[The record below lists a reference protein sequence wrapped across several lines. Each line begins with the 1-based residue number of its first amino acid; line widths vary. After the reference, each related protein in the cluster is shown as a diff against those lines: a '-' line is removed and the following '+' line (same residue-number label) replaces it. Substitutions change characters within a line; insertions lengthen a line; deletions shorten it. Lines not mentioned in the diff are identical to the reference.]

1 MVAERESTAE
11 KQLLNLIEKSQPGDI
26 RQAAVKR
33 AGFSLFS
40 WGALKGRFSFFLKKV
55 KDSLSSE
62 RKPLDIKRIN
72 AILGA
77 GVFTLVGYF
86 VISSTILALNLEK
99 SLTLSSEIKVSRQGI
114 TSKTASPLKKLSYYL
129 EKVRT
134 RDIFN
139 PLTKVVEPTETGEQ
153 SHRVGFK
160 IAEATKDLKLVGIS
174 WSNDPDAMIEDRGQ
188 NRVYFLKKGEA
199 IGKIRIVAIFKD
211 KVVLSYEGEELELR

>member
-1 MVAERESTAE
+1 MAAERKSTAE

-26 RQAAVKR
+26 QQAVVKR

-40 WGALKGRFSFFLKKV
+40 WGALKGRVSFFKKKI

-62 RKPLDIKRIN
+62 RKSLDIKRIN

-77 GVFTLVGYF
+77 GVFVLVGYF

-99 SLTLSSEIKVSRQGI
+99 SLTLSSEIKVSKQGI
-114 TSKTASPLKKLSYYL
+114 TPKMASPLKKLSYYL
-129 EKVRT
+129 EKVRV

-139 PLTKVVEPTETGEQ
+139 PLTKVAEPSETGEQ
-153 SHRVGFK
+153 SRRVGFK

-174 WSNDPDAMIEDRGQ
+174 WSNDPDAMIEDKGR